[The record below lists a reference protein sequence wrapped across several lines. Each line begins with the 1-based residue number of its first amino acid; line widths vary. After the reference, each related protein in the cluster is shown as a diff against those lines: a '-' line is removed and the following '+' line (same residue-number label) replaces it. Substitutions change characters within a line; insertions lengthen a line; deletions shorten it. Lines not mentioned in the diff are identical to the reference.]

1 MFDRFTERARK
12 VIILAKEEAKRF
24 NHDYIGTEH
33 ILLGLIKEGE
43 SVAAAVLQNL
53 GLSLETIRLEV
64 EKLVQF
70 GPSTIVSGDIP
81 FTPKAKKVIELAMD
95 EARRLGH
102 NYIGTEHLLLGLI
115 KEGEGVA
122 SHVLMNVGL
131 DLNKVRAE
139 VIKLLGSSTPSGSGA
154 GGAANQGS
162 GGGPAVTGGKS
173 KTKTPALDSFGQDL
187 SQLAR
192 DGKLDPVV
200 GREDEIE
207 RVIQI
212 LARRTKNNPVLLGEA
227 GVGKTAI
234 VEGLAQRIVSADVP
248 EILSD
253 KRIVVL
259 DLPLMVAGTKY
270 RGQFEER
277 IKAVMDEIRRT
288 ENVIIFIDELH
299 TLVGAGGAEG
309 AIDASNIL
317 KPALARGE
325 LQCIGATTLDEYR
338 KYIEKDAALARRFQ
352 TVNVDPPSV
361 DQTIQILKGI
371 RDKYEAHHRVKI
383 LDEALESAAKLSDRY
398 ISGRFLPDKAIDII
412 DEAASRARL
421 SVTTLPKELKKYEL
435 EIESFKRE
443 KEAAI
448 KGQDFEKAA
457 KLRDEERKAKEELA
471 RIKKSWKESKSE
483 IEIQVTKEDI
493 AHIVSKWTGVPLQKI
508 EEKEISRLLRM
519 EDELHNR
526 VIGQA
531 EAVKAISNAVRRS
544 RSGIRNPRR
553 PIGAFI
559 FLGPTGVGKTLL
571 ARALAGFMF
580 GDEDAMVVVDCSEYG
595 EKFNVSR
602 LVGAPPG
609 YVGYEEGGQLT
620 EKVRRR
626 PYSVVLFDE
635 IEKAHPDVFN
645 IMLQVMED
653 GRITDSFGRKV
664 DFRNTIIIMTSNVGA
679 DLVKKNATMGFSTD
693 PDEINYEHLKH
704 KLLDEVKKF
713 FRPEFINRVDD
724 IVVFHPL
731 VRQDLE
737 QIIEFELKEVKDRL
751 KDKKLELILSPEV
764 IKFLIDKGYDPVFG
778 ARPLKRTI
786 QRYIE
791 NILAEDILSG
801 KFQEGMKLRALLR
814 GESIQFEQAL

>member
-53 GLSLETIRLEV
+53 GLSLDTIRLEV

-70 GPSTIVSGDIP
+70 GPSTVVSGDIP

-139 VIKLLGSSTPSGSGA
+139 VIKLLGSTTPSNEPGSPPPSMGSGP
-154 GGAANQGS
+154 GT
-162 GGGPAVTGGKS
+162 GPAGKS
-173 KTKTPALDSFGQDL
+173 KTKTPALDAFGRDL

-200 GREDEIE
+200 GRQDEIQ
-207 RVIQI
+207 RVIQV

-234 VEGLAQRIVSADVP
+234 VEGLAQMIIAGDVP
-248 EILSD
+248 EILAD

-259 DLPLMVAGTKY
+259 DLALMVAGTKY

-288 ENVIIFIDELH
+288 ENVMIFIDELH

-317 KPALARGE
+317 KPSLSRGE
-325 LQCIGATTLDEYR
+325 IQCIGATTLDEYR

-352 TVNVDPPSV
+352 TVVVEPPSV
-361 DQTIQILKGI
+361 EDTIQILKGL

-383 LDEALESAAKLSDRY
+383 LDEALEAAAKLSDRY

-421 SVTTLPKELKKYEL
+421 SVTTMPKDLKKI
-435 EIESFKRE
+435 EIDIEALRRE
-443 KEAAI
+443 KESSI
-448 KGQDFEKAA
+448 KAQAFEKAA
-457 KLRDEERKAKEELA
+457 RMRDDERKAKEELQ
-471 RIKKSWKESKSE
+471 RMKKSWKESKSE
-483 IEIQVTKEDI
+483 VEVQVTEEDI
-493 AHIVSKWTGVPLQKI
+493 AFVVSKWTGVPLSRL
-508 EEKEISRLLRM
+508 EEKETARLLKM
-519 EDELHNR
+519 GEMLHKR
-526 VIGQA
+526 IIGQE
-531 EAVKAISNAVRRS
+531 EAINAISHAVRRS
-544 RSGIRNPRR
+544 RSGLRNPRR
-553 PIGAFI
+553 PIGTFI

-571 ARALAGFMF
+571 ARALADFMF
-580 GDEDAMVVVDCSEYG
+580 GNEDSVIVVDCSEYS

-645 IMLQVMED
+645 ILLQLMEE
-653 GRITDSFGRKV
+653 GRLTDSFGRKV
-664 DFRNTIIIMTSNVGA
+664 DFRNTVVIMTSNVGA
-679 DLVKKNATMGFSTD
+679 DLVRKQGDLGFAPKK
-693 PDEINYEHLKH
+693 DEMNFDNLKQ
-704 KLLDEVKKF
+704 KLLDETKKV
-713 FRPEFINRVDD
+713 FRPEFLNRVDD
-724 IVVFHPL
+724 IIVFHPL
-731 VRQDLE
+731 TRQDLE
-737 QIIEFELKEVKDRL
+737 QIIHIELKEVMDRL
-751 KDKKLELILSPEV
+751 RDKKMELVLTDEV
-764 IKFLIDKGYDPVFG
+764 LKFLIDQGYDPVFG

-786 QRYIE
+786 QRLIE
-791 NILAEDILSG
+791 NVLAEEILGG
-801 KFQEGMKLRALLR
+801 KFEEGNKIQAELR
-814 GESIQFEQAL
+814 GERICFEKAS

>member
-53 GLSLETIRLEV
+53 GLSLDTIRLEV

-70 GPSTIVSGDIP
+70 GPSTVVSGDIP

-131 DLNKVRAE
+131 DLNKVRSE
-139 VIKLLGSSTPSGSGA
+139 VIKLLGSTTPNTEPGA
-154 GGAANQGS
+154 PSSPTMGGPG
-162 GGGPAVTGGKS
+162 GGGPGGKS
-173 KTKTPALDSFGQDL
+173 KTKTPALDAFGRDL

-200 GREDEIE
+200 GRADEIQ

-234 VEGLAQRIVSADVP
+234 VEGLAQMIISGDVP
-248 EILSD
+248 EILAD

-259 DLPLMVAGTKY
+259 DLALMVAGTKY

-288 ENVIIFIDELH
+288 ENVMIFIDELH

-317 KPALARGE
+317 KPSLSRGE
-325 LQCIGATTLDEYR
+325 IQCIGATTLDEYR

-352 TVNVDPPSV
+352 TVVVEPPSV
-361 DQTIQILKGI
+361 DDTIQILKGL

-383 LDEALESAAKLSDRY
+383 LDEALEAAAKLSDRY

-421 SVTTLPKELKKYEL
+421 SVTTMPKDLKKVET
-435 EIESFKRE
+435 EIESLRRE
-443 KEAAI
+443 KESSI
-448 KGQDFEKAA
+448 KAQDFEKAA
-457 KLRDEERKAKEELA
+457 KMRDDERKAKEELQKM
-471 RIKKSWKESKSE
+471 KKSWKESKSE
-483 IEIQVTKEDI
+483 VEVQVTEDDI
-493 AHIVSKWTGVPLQKI
+493 AYVVSKWTGVPLARL
-508 EEKEISRLLRM
+508 EEKETARLLKM
-519 EDELHNR
+519 EEELHR
-526 VIGQA
+526 KIIGQD
-531 EAVKAISNAVRRS
+531 EAIRAISHAVRRS
-544 RSGIRNPRR
+544 RSGLRNPRR
-553 PIGAFI
+553 PIGSFI

-571 ARALAGFMF
+571 ARALADFMF
-580 GDEDAMVVVDCSEYG
+580 GDQDAVVVVDCSEYG

-626 PYSVVLFDE
+626 PYSVVLLDE

-645 IMLQVMED
+645 ILLQLMEE
-653 GRITDSFGRKV
+653 GRLTDSFGRKV
-664 DFRNTIIIMTSNVGA
+664 DFRNTIVIMTSNVGA
-679 DLVKKNATMGFSTD
+679 DLVRKQGDLGFAPKKEDM
-693 PDEINYEHLKH
+693 NYDALKQ
-704 KLLDEVKKF
+704 KLLDETKKV
-713 FRPEFINRVDD
+713 FRPEFLNRVDD
-724 IVVFHPL
+724 TIVFHPL
-731 VRQDLE
+731 TRQDLE
-737 QIIEFELKEVKDRL
+737 QIIHIELKEVLDRL
-751 KDKKLELILSPEV
+751 KDKKIELVLSEEV
-764 IKFLIDKGYDPVFG
+764 LKFLIDQGYDPVFG

-786 QRYIE
+786 QRFIE
-791 NILAEDILSG
+791 NVLAEEILGG
-801 KFQEGMKLRALLR
+801 KFEEGDKIVAEIR
-814 GESIQFEQAL
+814 GERISFEKAT

>member
-53 GLSLETIRLEV
+53 GLSLDTIRLEV

-70 GPSTIVSGDIP
+70 GPSTVVSGDIP

-139 VIKLLGSSTPSGSGA
+139 VIKLLGSTTPSGEPGA
-154 GGAANQGS
+154 PPPTM
-162 GGGPAVTGGKS
+162 GGPGGKS
-173 KTKTPALDSFGQDL
+173 KTKTPALDAFGRDL

-192 DGKLDPVV
+192 EGKLDPVV
-200 GREDEIE
+200 GRNDEIE

-234 VEGLAQRIVSADVP
+234 VEGLAQKIIAGDIP
-248 EILSD
+248 EILID

-259 DLPLMVAGTKY
+259 DLALMVAGTKY

-288 ENVIIFIDELH
+288 DNIMIFIDELH

-317 KPALARGE
+317 KPALSRGE
-325 LQCIGATTLDEYR
+325 IQCIGATTLDEYR

-352 TVNVDPPSV
+352 TVVVEPPSV
-361 DQTIQILKGI
+361 EDTIQILKGL

-383 LDEALESAAKLSDRY
+383 TDQALEAAAKLSDRY

-421 SVTTLPKELKKYEL
+421 SVTTMPKDLKKAET
-435 EIESFKRE
+435 EIEALRRE
-443 KEAAI
+443 KESSI
-448 KGQDFEKAA
+448 KAQDFEKAA
-457 KLRDEERKAKEELA
+457 RMRDEERKAKEELQ
-471 RIKKSWKESKSE
+471 RMKKSWKESKSE
-483 IEIQVTKEDI
+483 VEVQVTDEDI
-493 AHIVSKWTGVPLQKI
+493 AYIVSKWTGVPLARL
-508 EEKEISRLLRM
+508 EEKETSRLLKM
-519 EDELHNR
+519 EDGMHQR
-526 VIGQA
+526 VIGQE
-531 EAVKAISNAVRRS
+531 EAIHAIANAVRRS
-544 RSGIRNPRR
+544 RSGLRNPRR
-553 PIGAFI
+553 PIGTFI

-571 ARALAGFMF
+571 ARALADFMF
-580 GDEDAMVVVDCSEYG
+580 GDEDSVIVVDCSEYS

-626 PYSVVLFDE
+626 PYSVVLLDE

-645 IMLQVMED
+645 ILLQLMEE
-653 GRITDSFGRKV
+653 GRLTDSFGRKV
-664 DFRNTIIIMTSNVGA
+664 DFRNTIVIMTSNVGA
-679 DLVKKNATMGFSTD
+679 DLIKKQGDLGFSPQKED
-693 PDEINYEHLKH
+693 MNYEGLKQ
-704 KLLDEVKKF
+704 KLLDETKKV
-713 FRPEFINRVDD
+713 FRPEFLNRVDD
-724 IVVFHPL
+724 IIVFHPL
-731 VRQDLE
+731 TRQDLE
-737 QIIEFELKEVKDRL
+737 QIINIELKEVKERL
-751 KDKKLELILSPEV
+751 KDKKIEIILSEEV
-764 IKFLIDKGYDPVFG
+764 LRFLIDQGYDPVFG

-786 QRYIE
+786 QRYVE
-791 NILAEDILSG
+791 NVLAEEILGG
-801 KFQEGMKLRALLR
+801 KFQEGDKIRAEIR
-814 GESIQFEQAL
+814 GERVVFEKAT

>member
-53 GLSLETIRLEV
+53 GLSLDTIRLEV

-70 GPSTIVSGDIP
+70 GPSTVVSGDIP
-81 FTPKAKKVIELAMD
+81 FTPKAKKVIELALD

-139 VIKLLGSSTPSGSGA
+139 VIKLLGSTTPSGEP
-154 GGAANQGS
+154 GAAAPS
-162 GGGPAVTGGKS
+162 MGGPAGKA
-173 KTKTPALDSFGQDL
+173 KTKTPALDAFGRDL

-192 DGKLDPVV
+192 EGKLDPVV
-200 GREDEIE
+200 GRNDEIE

-234 VEGLAQRIVSADVP
+234 VEGLAQKIIAGDVP
-248 EILSD
+248 EILID

-259 DLPLMVAGTKY
+259 DLALMVAGTKY

-288 ENVIIFIDELH
+288 DNIMIFIDELH

-317 KPALARGE
+317 KPSLSRGE
-325 LQCIGATTLDEYR
+325 IQCIGATTLDEYR

-352 TVNVDPPSV
+352 TVVVEPPSV
-361 DQTIQILKGI
+361 DDTIQILKGL

-383 LDEALESAAKLSDRY
+383 TDQALEAAAKLSDRY
-398 ISGRFLPDKAIDII
+398 ISGRFLPDKAIDIM

-421 SVTTLPKELKKYEL
+421 SVTTMPKDLKKAET
-435 EIESFKRE
+435 EIEALRRE
-443 KEAAI
+443 KESSI
-448 KGQDFEKAA
+448 KAQDFEKAA
-457 KLRDEERKAKEELA
+457 RMRDEERKAKEELQ
-471 RIKKSWKESKSE
+471 RMKKSWKESKSE
-483 IEIQVTKEDI
+483 VEVQVTDEDI
-493 AHIVSKWTGVPLQKI
+493 AFIVSKWTGVPLARL
-508 EEKEISRLLRM
+508 EEKETSRLLKM
-519 EDELHNR
+519 EEEMHQR
-526 VIGQA
+526 VIGQE
-531 EAVKAISNAVRRS
+531 EAIRAIAHAVRRS
-544 RSGIRNPRR
+544 RSGLRNPRR
-553 PIGAFI
+553 PIGTFI

-571 ARALAGFMF
+571 ARALADFMF
-580 GDEDAMVVVDCSEYG
+580 GDEDSVIVVDCSEYS

-645 IMLQVMED
+645 ILLQMMEE
-653 GRITDSFGRKV
+653 GRLTDSFGRKV
-664 DFRNTIIIMTSNVGA
+664 DFRNTIVIMTSNVGA
-679 DLVKKNATMGFSTD
+679 DLIKKQGDLGFQ
-693 PDEINYEHLKH
+693 PQKEVMNYDGLKQ
-704 KLLDEVKKF
+704 KLLDETKKV
-713 FRPEFINRVDD
+713 FRPEFLNRVDD
-724 IVVFHPL
+724 IIVFHPL
-731 VRQDLE
+731 TRQDLE
-737 QIIEFELKEVKDRL
+737 QIINIELKEVKERL
-751 KDKKLELILSPEV
+751 KDKKIEIILSEEV
-764 IKFLIDKGYDPVFG
+764 LRFLIDQGYDPVFG

-786 QRYIE
+786 QRYVE
-791 NILAEDILSG
+791 NVLAEEILGG
-801 KFQEGMKLRALLR
+801 KFQEGDKIRAEIR
-814 GESIQFEQAL
+814 GDRVVFEKAT